1 MNRCPAPNAS
11 HYSFSVKPSF
21 FGPLYRCFCNAVKCN
36 LWLRRPISGLFF
48 RCCPPA
54 VIFEIPKIA
63 VDSIDTV
70 IIRKA
75 VSHVAEKI
83 LKLIPPLTNI
93 NSRRSISFIGRVV
106 FILAPRAHTH
116 PYPVLPSSA
125 QSMGSGYF
133 AYVSWAWHVFQ
144 FTLDN
149 NKNQGVTLCP
159 VG

>member
-11 HYSFSVKPSF
+11 HYRFSVKPSF
-21 FGPLYRCFCNAVKCN
+21 FGPLYRRFCNAVKCN
-36 LWLRRPISGLFF
+36 SWLRRPISSLFF

-54 VIFEIPKIA
+54 ILFEIPKIA
-63 VDSIDTV
+63 IDSIDTV
-70 IIRKA
+70 TVRRT
-75 VSHVAEKI
+75 VSHVSEKI
-83 LKLIPPLTNI
+83 LKLIPPLTDI
-93 NSRRSISFIGRVV
+93 NSRCAISFVSRVV
-106 FILAPRAHTH
+106 FILAPGAHTH

-133 AYVSWAWHVFQ
+133 TYISWAWHAFQ

-149 NKNQGVTLCP
+149 NKNQGVSQCL